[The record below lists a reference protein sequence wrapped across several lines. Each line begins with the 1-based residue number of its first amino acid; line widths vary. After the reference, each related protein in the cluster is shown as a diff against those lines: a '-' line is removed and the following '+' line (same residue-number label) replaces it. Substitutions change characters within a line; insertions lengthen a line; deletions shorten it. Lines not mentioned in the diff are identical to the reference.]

1 MKKVK
6 GLFDYY
12 KNVNESFIR
21 PSLLCFSKG
30 IDHVLWYI
38 ISLSLCSGEK
48 KDKLLSISIN
58 KCLRFNVIKYW

>member
-1 MKKVK
+1 MKRVK

-30 IDHVLWYI
+30 IDRVLWYI

-48 KDKLLSISIN
+48 KDKLLSLRIN
-58 KCLRFNVIKYW
+58 KCLRFNVITYW